1 MQVLLTKDVRK
12 LGHVGDVVDV
22 KSGYARN
29 YLYPQL
35 MAIEPTP
42 ENLKGIEEAKKVAAH
57 ERAKRNQ
64 EFASLCERL
73 KDFQLTIEAAANAE
87 GTLYGSVGPAKIADS
102 LRAQGF
108 EVLSQHVQLDPPIR
122 TLDTRQ
128 VTLEFTDEIST
139 QIKVWVV
146 REGEAKRDES
156 GESEPS
162 AES

>member
-22 KSGYARN
+22 KAGFARN
-29 YLYPQL
+29 YLYPQRL
-35 MAIEPTP
+35 AIEPTD
-42 ENLKGIEEAKKVAAH
+42 ENLKGIEDAKKVAALD
-57 ERAKRNQ
+57 RAKRNN
-64 EFASLCERL
+64 EFAALCEKL

-87 GTLYGSVGPAKIADS
+87 GTLYGSVGPAKVADG
-102 LRAQGF
+102 LRGHGF
-108 EVLSQHVQLDPPIR
+108 EVLAAHVQLDPPIR

-156 GESEPS
+156 GESEP